1 MLAADTNYRPWRKV
15 KVMKAFLVLA
25 AIYVGAFL
33 IAIQGASQTQ
43 AEGVANKPGIQRV
56 DPAKDADIRSLM
68 ELVGARRMAQDVAAK
83 GAQQLREN
91 LVATLPASQQ
101 GQQFVNAFVADYQK
115 KFNSEDVTSQIV
127 GIYDKHFSD
136 DEIKGL
142 MQFYGS
148 PLGRKFAAETP
159 KIQAEVEA
167 ANQRV
172 STRVAADVLRD
183 LPSEYAGI
191 APNNG
196 QVNSAKSQP
205 MAHNAALKTGVSKS
219 QGDSFASVDQQ

>member
-1 MLAADTNYRPWRKV
+1 
-15 KVMKAFLVLA
+15 MKAFLVLA

-43 AEGVANKPGIQRV
+43 AEGIANKPGVQRV

-101 GQQFVNAFVADYQK
+101 GQQFVNAFVADYHK
-115 KFNSEDVTSQIV
+115 KFNADEVTNQLA

-136 DEIKGL
+136 EEIKGL
-142 MQFYGS
+142 A
-148 PLGRKFAAETP
+148 P
-159 KIQAEVEA
+159 
-167 ANQRV
+167 
-172 STRVAADVLRD
+172 VLQ
-183 LPSEYAGI
+183 LPAR
-191 APNNG
+191 P
-196 QVNSAKSQP
+196 
-205 MAHNAALKTGVSKS
+205 
-219 QGDSFASVDQQ
+219 

>member
-1 MLAADTNYRPWRKV
+1 
-15 KVMKAFLVLA
+15 MKAFLVLA

-43 AEGVANKPGIQRV
+43 AEGIANKPGVQRV

-68 ELVGARRMAQDVAAK
+68 ELVGARRQAQDVAAK

-115 KFNSEDVTSQIV
+115 KFNADEVSNQVA

-136 DEIKGL
+136 EEIKGL
-142 MQFYGS
+142 LQFYNT
-148 PLGRKFAAETP
+148 PLGHKLAAESP
-159 KIQAEVEA
+159 KIQAEIEA
-167 ANQRV
+167 ANQKV
-172 STRVAADVLRD
+172 STRVSADVLRD

-191 APNNG
+191 GATVQANQPN
-196 QVNSAKSQP
+196 QAKSQP
-205 MAHNAALKTGVSKS
+205 TAQPAALKTKVSKS
-219 QGDSFASVDQQ
+219 QGDSFASVQQ

>member
-1 MLAADTNYRPWRKV
+1 
-15 KVMKAFLVLA
+15 MKAFLVLA

-43 AEGVANKPGIQRV
+43 AEGVANKPGLHHV

-68 ELVGARRMAQDVAAK
+68 ELVGARRQAQDVAAK

-115 KFNSEDVTSQIV
+115 KFNADEVSNQVA

-136 DEIKGL
+136 EEIKGL
-142 MQFYGS
+142 LQFYS
-148 PLGRKFAAETP
+148 TPLGRKLAAESP
-159 KIQAEVEA
+159 KIQAEIEA
-167 ANQRV
+167 ANQKV
-172 STRVAADVLRD
+172 STRVAADVLKD

-191 APNNG
+191 NANAQANQPN
-196 QVNSAKSQP
+196 QTKSQP
-205 MAHNAALKTGVSKS
+205 TAQNATLKSKVSKS
-219 QGDSFASVDQQ
+219 QSDSFASVQQ

>member
-1 MLAADTNYRPWRKV
+1 
-15 KVMKAFLVLA
+15 MKAFLVLA

-43 AEGVANKPGIQRV
+43 AEGIANKPGVQRV

-101 GQQFVNAFVADYQK
+101 GQQFVNAFVADYHK
-115 KFNSEDVTSQIV
+115 KFNADEVTNQLA

-136 DEIKGL
+136 EEIKGL
-142 MQFYGS
+142 LQFYSS
-148 PLGRKFAAETP
+148 PLGRKFAAESP

-167 ANQRV
+167 ANQKV

-191 APNNG
+191 NTSNAAN
-196 QVNSAKSQP
+196 AQP
-205 MAHNAALKTGVSKS
+205 TAHNAALKTAAPKSK
-219 QGDSFASVDQQ
+219 GDSFASVDQQ

>member
-1 MLAADTNYRPWRKV
+1 
-15 KVMKAFLVLA
+15 MKAFLVLA

-43 AEGVANKPGIQRV
+43 AEGVANKPGIQHV
-56 DPAKDADIRSLM
+56 DPVKDADIRSLM
-68 ELVGARRMAQDVAAK
+68 DLVGARRMALDVAAK

-115 KFNSEDVTSQIV
+115 KFNTDDVTNQV
-127 GIYDKHFSD
+127 AGIYDKHFSD

-142 MQFYGS
+142 LQFYSS
-148 PLGRKFAAETP
+148 PLGRKLAAESP
-159 KIQAEVEA
+159 KIQAEIEA
-167 ANQRV
+167 ANQKV

-191 APNNG
+191 GANAAA
-196 QVNSAKSQP
+196 VNPTKSQP
-205 MAHNAALKTGVSKS
+205 TAQNAALKSKVSKA

>member
-1 MLAADTNYRPWRKV
+1 
-15 KVMKAFLVLA
+15 MKAFLVLA

-68 ELVGARRMAQDVAAK
+68 EMVGARHMAQDVAAK

-167 ANQRV
+167 ANQKV

-191 APNNG
+191 APTNA
-196 QVNSAKSQP
+196 QINSAKSQP
-205 MAHNAALKTGVSKS
+205 TAQNAALKSKVSKS
-219 QGDSFASVDQQ
+219 QGDSFASVAQQ

>member
-1 MLAADTNYRPWRKV
+1 V
-15 KVMKAFLVLA
+15 EEGKVMKAFLVLA

-68 ELVGARRMAQDVAAK
+68 EMVGARRMAQDVAAK

-127 GIYDKHFSD
+127 GIYDKHFTD

-167 ANQRV
+167 ANQKV

-191 APNNG
+191 APNNA
-196 QVNSAKSQP
+196 QINSAKSQP
-205 MAHNAALKTGVSKS
+205 TAHNAALKTGASKS
-219 QGDSFASVDQQ
+219 QDDSFASVAQQ